1 MNTRNHQTTFDLSQQ
16 AGNAIDRAAGNFK
29 RGMDTVR
36 TNAVDAAQAALHA
49 TKMVLAEAGVLRV
62 MVQRFGTVRDNDRIA
77 DLPPMHAAISAGMT
91 SYTAA
96 TSYKETAEEVAML
109 EGRDTPAF
117 DNVFS
122 CGDYWLPL
130 SLQFSVNASK
140 VLDNCQLVDGPN
152 ITQRVTRSP
161 KTVNVSFAL
170 ERKQERTP
178 GTSYIEATS
187 IRYSRSESEEARA
200 VYKLT
205 KFLMD
210 LYENSDV
217 FSVENPVLN
226 DEIGISWAVMTSY
239 RFAPSIGSTFG
250 FVSFTLQEVNVS
262 DPLLYQSDIEASGGV
277 PTTKIQRTEGIGA
290 TVEF

>member
-250 FVSFTLQEVNVS
+250 FVSFALQEVNVS
-262 DPLLYQSDIEASGGV
+262 DPLLYQSDIETSGGV

>member
-1 MNTRNHQTTFDLSQQ
+1 MNTRTHQTTFDISQQ
-16 AGNAIDRAAGNFK
+16 AGNAVNRAVGDFK
-29 RGMDTVR
+29 QGMDTVR
-36 TNAVDAAQAALHA
+36 TTAVDAAQAALHA

-62 MVQRFGTVRDNDRIA
+62 MVQRFGTVRDNDRTV
-77 DLPPMHAAISAGMT
+77 DLPPQHAAISVGMS

-96 TSYKETAEEVAML
+96 TAYKRTAEDVAVL
-109 EGRDTPAF
+109 EGRDTPVF

-178 GTSYIEATS
+178 DTSYVEAMS
-187 IRYSRSESEEARA
+187 IRYARAESEEKRA

-210 LYENSDV
+210 LFENNDV
-217 FSVENPVLN
+217 FAVENPVLN
-226 DEIGISWAVMTSY
+226 DEIGMSWAVMTSY

-250 FVSFTLQEVNVS
+250 SVSFTLQEVNVS
-262 DPLLYQSDIEASGGV
+262 DPLLYQSDIDTSGGI

-290 TVEF
+290 TAEF

>member
-1 MNTRNHQTTFDLSQQ
+1 MNTRTHQTTFDISQQ
-16 AGNAIDRAAGNFK
+16 AGNAVNRAFGDFK
-29 RGMDTVR
+29 QGMDTVR
-36 TNAVDAAQAALHA
+36 TTAVDAAQAALHA

-62 MVQRFGTVRDNDRIA
+62 MVQRLGTVRDNDRTI
-77 DLPPMHAAISAGMT
+77 DLPPKHAAMSAGMS
-91 SYTAA
+91 SYTAS
-96 TSYKETAEEVAML
+96 TSYKETAEEVAVL

-178 GTSYIEATS
+178 GTSYVEATS
-187 IRYSRSESEEARA
+187 LRYARAESEEKRA

-210 LYENSDV
+210 LFENNDV
-217 FSVENPVLN
+217 FAVENPVLN
-226 DEIGISWAVMTSY
+226 DEIGMSWAVMTSY
-239 RFAPSIGSTFG
+239 RFAPGIGSTFG
-250 FVSFTLQEVNVS
+250 SVSFTLQEVNVS
-262 DPLLYQSDIEASGGV
+262 DPLLYQSDIDTSGGI
-277 PTTKIQRTEGIGA
+277 PTTKIQRTEGIGTTA
-290 TVEF
+290 EF